1 MSLMTKDRADSW
13 DAVKRAHVLD
23 GDAEQLKQYY
33 RQWAASYDN
42 DVRDQG
48 YVGPNFLVDF
58 LQSLHRVQG
67 LAVDVRDPGLTI
79 LDAGCGTG
87 LVGVVLRERG
97 YTTIDGFD
105 LSKEM
110 ADVAMQTGAFRS
122 VQGGIDMCQP
132 LDVYE
137 DEQYE
142 AILCCGVFTLGHV
155 PPSAMR
161 ELARITRRGG
171 VVAVTTRKS
180 YFEESNFGSECRKIV
195 DEGLMTLVHKVFDGP
210 YIDEE
215 GAHYWAF
222 RRT

>member
-1 MSLMTKDRADSW
+1 MSLITKDRADSW

-33 RQWAASYDN
+33 RQWAASYDS

-58 LQSLHRVQG
+58 LRSLHRVQG

-110 ADVAMQTGAFRS
+110 ADVAMQTGAFRL

-171 VVAVTTRKS
+171 VIAVSTRKS
-180 YFEESNFGSECRKIV
+180 YFDESNFGNECRTIV
-195 DEGLMTLVHKVFDGP
+195 NEGLMTLVHKVIDGP